1 MEPALIANI
10 DKLIF
15 KIPETAALYPQEI
28 QKIREF
34 DFTVFGIDLGAVPDI
49 NVFRNFGSATTQAKI
64 LLLIPLL
71 SFATSMLTSVL
82 SQIRQKK
89 NNPNMENQQMMG
101 CMMFMMP
108 LMSLWFTFQFP
119 AGMGMYW
126 ILSNV
131 FAFFQT
137 LILGHVYAPRKT
149 IAKLMVDETI
159 YRRSYENT
167 KKTAYVKNDDE

>member
-1 MEPALIANI
+1 
-10 DKLIF
+10 
-15 KIPETAALYPQEI
+15 
-28 QKIREF
+28 
-34 DFTVFGIDLGAVPDI
+34 
-49 NVFRNFGSATTQAKI
+49 
-64 LLLIPLL
+64 
-71 SFATSMLTSVL
+71 MLTSVL
-82 SQIRQKK
+82 SQVRQKK

-137 LILGHVYAPRKT
+137 LILGHIYAPRKT
-149 IAKLMVDETI
+149 IARLMVDETI

-167 KKTAYVKNDDE
+167 KKTTYNNQDD